1 MLFFWPSSG
10 QDTAELFFED
20 VRVPASNILGGEN
33 RGFYQLMNELP
44 QERLGIAIVAVA
56 ACENM
61 FELTREYV
69 MNRKAFGRTVSALQ
83 TVQHKLAEMK
93 TSIAVCR

>member
-1 MLFFWPSSG
+1 
-10 QDTAELFFED
+10 
-20 VRVPASNILGGEN
+20 
-33 RGFYQLMNELP
+33 MNELP
-44 QERLGIAIVAVA
+44 QERLGIAIVAAA

-61 FELTREYV
+61 FEMTRDYV

-83 TVQHKLAEMK
+83 TVQHKLAELK